1 MGTTQ
6 RQERAQ
12 FAVEN
17 VGGISNTDVEIPPGV
32 TLLTGKN
39 ATNRTSF
46 LQAIMAA
53 MGSTQPTLKGDTDE
67 GRVELTL
74 GDKTYTRTLTRTGG
88 TDVRFGGEPYLADAS
103 VADRFAFLLETNDAR
118 QAVTGAEDLRDLIME
133 PIDVE
138 AIKSS
143 IRRLEE
149 RKNGINDQLATIES
163 RKQDLPEL
171 EQRRT
176 TLQNQ
181 IEDKRDELT
190 ALEEQIDESSRDI
203 EESREERA
211 ELEKR
216 FDELRST
223 RSDLDSVRRSAE
235 SQEQSITSLKQERA
249 DIEDELADLPDAPTG
264 EVDHLE
270 DDIQRLRDRR
280 QRLNT
285 ELSDLQSLIQ
295 YNEERTEEGDFDV
308 AAALGNDDDGAVIDE
323 LVDDQVVCW
332 TCGSTVDREQIEA
345 TVEQL
350 KTLHQEKT
358 SELSDVKDELDE
370 LKRNQREAT
379 RHQNRREDLEQNLEE
394 IDAELNRRQDT
405 LTELKGRRE
414 ELTDEIER
422 LEAEVDDLE
431 SEDFDEV
438 LALHREANQLEFDID
453 NLEDNLEAVGEE
465 IAEVEAMIE
474 DAEELRAEREDVLEE
489 LEAERTKIDRIEL
502 EAVEEFNDHMDAVL
516 ERLHYENLDRIWI
529 ERVER
534 TVREGRQTVD
544 RTAFDLHVVRTT
556 GNGVAYEDTVDHLSE
571 SEREVTGL
579 VFALAGYLVHDL
591 HEDVPFMLLDSLEA
605 IDADRIA
612 ALVDYIADYAE
623 YLVVALLEEDARALD
638 ADYHRVTE
646 I

>member
-17 VGGISNTDVEIPPGV
+17 VGGISKTDVEIPPGV

-74 GDKTYTRTLTRTGG
+74 GDETYTRTLTRTGENG
-88 TDVRFGGEPYLADAS
+88 VRFEGEPYLANAS

-118 QAVTGAEDLRDLIME
+118 RAVAGAEDLRDLIME

-138 AIKSS
+138 AIKQS
-143 IRRLEE
+143 IRQLEQ

-163 RKQDLPEL
+163 RKQELPEL

-181 IEDKRDELT
+181 IEDKRDEL
-190 ALEEQIDESSRDI
+190 AELETRIDESSRDI
-203 EESREERA
+203 EESREEKA
-211 ELEKR
+211 ALEER
-216 FDELRST
+216 LDELRST
-223 RSDLDSVRRSAE
+223 RSDLDSVRRSIE
-235 SQEQSITSLKQERA
+235 SQEQSITSLKRERA
-249 DIEDELADLPDAPTG
+249 DIDDELADLPDAPMG
-264 EVDHLE
+264 EGDHLE
-270 DDIQRLRDRR
+270 DDIQHLRERR

-295 YNEERTEEGDFDV
+295 YNEERTEQGDFEV
-308 AAALGNDDDGAVIDE
+308 AAALGDDDGALTDE

-332 TCGSTVDREQIEA
+332 TCGSTVDREQIDA

-350 KTLHQEKT
+350 KNLHQEKT
-358 SELSDVKDELDE
+358 SELSDVKDELDK
-370 LKRNQREAT
+370 LKRKQREAT
-379 RHQNRREDLEQNLEE
+379 RHQNRREDLQQNLEK
-394 IDAELNRRQDT
+394 INAELDRRQET

-414 ELTDEIER
+414 ELTGEIER

-431 SEDFDEV
+431 SEEFDEV
-438 LALHREANQLEFDID
+438 LELHRDANQLEFDID
-453 NLEDNLEAVGEE
+453 SLEDDLEAVNEK
-465 IAEVEAMIE
+465 IAEVETMIE
-474 DAEELRAEREDVLEE
+474 DAEDLRVEREDVLED
-489 LEAERTKIDRIEL
+489 LEAERTKIDRIEM
-502 EAVEEFNDHMDAVL
+502 EAVEEFNEHMDAVL
-516 ERLHYENLDRIWI
+516 EMLNYENLDRIWI

-556 GNGVAYEDTVDHLSE
+556 GSGVAYEDTVDHLSE

-612 ALVDYIADYAE
+612 ALVDYIADYAK

>member
-17 VGGISNTDVEIPPGV
+17 VGGISKTDVEIPPGV

-74 GDKTYTRTLTRTGG
+74 GDETYTRTLTRTGENG
-88 TDVRFGGEPYLADAS
+88 VRFEGEPYLANAS

-118 QAVTGAEDLRDLIME
+118 RAVAGAEDLRDLIME

-138 AIKSS
+138 AIKQS
-143 IRRLEE
+143 IRQLEQ

-163 RKQDLPEL
+163 RKQELPEL

-181 IEDKRDELT
+181 IEDKRDEL
-190 ALEEQIDESSRDI
+190 AELETRIDESSRDI
-203 EESREERA
+203 EESREEKA
-211 ELEKR
+211 ALEDR
-216 FDELRST
+216 LDELRST
-223 RSDLDSVRRSAE
+223 RSDLDSVRRSIE

-249 DIEDELADLPDAPTG
+249 DIEDELADLPDAPMG
-264 EVDHLE
+264 EGDHLE
-270 DDIQRLRDRR
+270 DDIQHLRERR

-295 YNEERTEEGDFDV
+295 YNEERTEQGDFEV
-308 AAALGNDDDGAVIDE
+308 AAALGDDDGALTDE

-332 TCGSTVDREQIEA
+332 TCGSTVDREQIDA

-350 KTLHQEKT
+350 KNLHQEKT
-358 SELSDVKDELDE
+358 SELSDVKDELDK
-370 LKRNQREAT
+370 LKRKQREAT
-379 RHQNRREDLEQNLEE
+379 RHQNRREDLQQNLEK
-394 IDAELNRRQDT
+394 INAELDRRQET

-414 ELTDEIER
+414 ELTGEIER

-431 SEDFDEV
+431 SEEFDEV
-438 LALHREANQLEFDID
+438 LELHRDANQLEFDID
-453 NLEDNLEAVGEE
+453 SLEDDLEAVSEK
-465 IAEVEAMIE
+465 IAEVETMIE
-474 DAEELRAEREDVLEE
+474 DAEDLRVEREDVLED
-489 LEAERTKIDRIEL
+489 LEAERTKIDRIEM
-502 EAVEEFNDHMDAVL
+502 EAVEEFNEHMDAVL
-516 ERLHYENLDRIWI
+516 EMLNYENLDRIWI

-556 GNGVAYEDTVDHLSE
+556 GSGVAYEDTVDHLSE

-612 ALVDYIADYAE
+612 ALVDYIADYAK

>member
-17 VGGISNTDVEIPPGV
+17 VGGISKTDVEIPPGV

-74 GDKTYTRTLTRTGG
+74 GDETYTRTLTRTGENG
-88 TDVRFGGEPYLADAS
+88 VRFEGEPYLANAS

-118 QAVTGAEDLRDLIME
+118 RAVAGAEDLRDLIME

-138 AIKSS
+138 AIKQS
-143 IRRLEE
+143 IRQLEQ

-163 RKQDLPEL
+163 RKQELPEL

-181 IEDKRDELT
+181 IEDKRDEL
-190 ALEEQIDESSRDI
+190 AELEKRIDESSRDI
-203 EESREERA
+203 EESREEKA
-211 ELEKR
+211 ALEER
-216 FDELRST
+216 LDELRST
-223 RSDLDSVRRSAE
+223 RSDLDSVRRSIE

-270 DDIQRLRDRR
+270 DDIQRLRERR

-295 YNEERTEEGDFDV
+295 YNEERTEQGDFEV
-308 AAALGNDDDGAVIDE
+308 AAALGDDDGALTDE

-332 TCGSTVDREQIEA
+332 TCGSTVDREQIDA

-350 KTLHQEKT
+350 KNLHQEKT
-358 SELSDVKDELDE
+358 SELSDVKDELDK
-370 LKRNQREAT
+370 LKRKQREAT
-379 RHQNRREDLEQNLEE
+379 RHQNRREDLQQNLEK
-394 IDAELNRRQDT
+394 INAELDRRQET

-414 ELTDEIER
+414 ELTGEIER

-431 SEDFDEV
+431 SEEFDEV
-438 LALHREANQLEFDID
+438 LELHRDANQLEFDID
-453 NLEDNLEAVGEE
+453 SLEDDLEAVSEK
-465 IAEVEAMIE
+465 IAEVETMIE
-474 DAEELRAEREDVLEE
+474 DAEDLRVEREEVLED
-489 LEAERTKIDRIEL
+489 LEAERTKIDRIEM
-502 EAVEEFNDHMDAVL
+502 EAVEEFNEHMDAVL
-516 ERLHYENLDRIWI
+516 EMLNYENLDRIWI

-556 GNGVAYEDTVDHLSE
+556 GSGVAYEDTVDHLSE

-612 ALVDYIADYAE
+612 ALVDYIADYAK

>member
-6 RQERAQ
+6 RQESAK

-17 VGGISNTDVEIPPGV
+17 VGGISRTDVEIPPGV

-74 GDKTYTRTLTRTGG
+74 GDETYTRTLTRTGENG
-88 TDVRFGGEPYLADAS
+88 VRFEGEPYLANAS

-118 QAVTGAEDLRDLIME
+118 RAVAGAEDLRDLIME

-138 AIKSS
+138 AIKQS
-143 IRRLEE
+143 IRQLEQ

-163 RKQDLPEL
+163 RKQELPEL

-181 IEDKRDELT
+181 IEDKRDEL
-190 ALEEQIDESSRDI
+190 AELEKRIDESSRDI
-203 EESREERA
+203 EESREEKA
-211 ELEKR
+211 ALEER
-216 FDELRST
+216 LDELRST
-223 RSDLDSVRRSAE
+223 RSDLDSVRRSIE

-249 DIEDELADLPDAPTG
+249 DIEDELADLPDAPMSEG
-264 EVDHLE
+264 DHLE
-270 DDIQRLRDRR
+270 DDIQRLRERR

-295 YNEERTEEGDFDV
+295 YNEERTEQGDFEV
-308 AAALGNDDDGAVIDE
+308 AAALGDDDGALTDE

-332 TCGSTVDREQIEA
+332 TCGSTVDREQIDA

-350 KTLHQEKT
+350 KNLHQEKT
-358 SELSDVKDELDE
+358 SELSDLKDELDK
-370 LKRNQREAT
+370 LKRRQREAT
-379 RHQNRREDLEQNLEE
+379 RHQNRREDLQQNLEK
-394 IDAELNRRQDT
+394 INAELDRRQET

-414 ELTDEIER
+414 ELTGEIER

-431 SEDFDEV
+431 SEEFDEV
-438 LALHREANQLEFDID
+438 LELHRDANQLEFDID
-453 NLEDNLEAVGEE
+453 SLENDLEAVSEK
-465 IAEVEAMIE
+465 IAEVETMIE
-474 DAEELRAEREDVLEE
+474 DAEDLRVEREEVLED
-489 LEAERTKIDRIEL
+489 LEAERTKIDRIEM
-502 EAVEEFNDHMDAVL
+502 EAVEEFNEHMDAVL
-516 ERLHYENLDRIWI
+516 EMLNYENLDRIWI

-556 GNGVAYEDTVDHLSE
+556 GSGVAYEDTVDHLSE

-612 ALVDYIADYAE
+612 ALVDYIADYAK